1 MLQFLGRKESHKTL
15 QQKNNNNSNVNIFYD
30 FFVPD
35 KNTEHLT
42 WIIPTDPQ
50 YLEPYAEEILEYI
63 TVSQLRKW
71 EFETIMWT
79 LSHSYYW

>member
-1 MLQFLGRKESHKTL
+1 MLQFLGRKESQKTL

-63 TVSQLRKW
+63 TVSQLRK
-71 EFETIMWT
+71 
-79 LSHSYYW
+79 